1 MKKGSA
7 VRRKNRQLVVL
18 AAVAVALAIMAP
30 AGASQAPDPMTLERQ
45 DPTSVDRTSRIG
57 ISGLDTPLEQAA
69 RMAEEG
75 VAAPQD
81 PMTVEAQVLL
91 STTPGASFRADV
103 SALGGQIKAERG
115 TSALVEIPTDGLRGL
130 AALDGVTSV
139 REPVRPI
146 ALAIESE
153 GVAESGADLWQLDGY
168 DGTGT
173 KVAIIDLSFADY
185 VAAQAAEELPAD
197 VEIVNNCASFTG
209 SDPHGTAVA
218 EIVHDMAPQADL
230 ALICVESIFDVES
243 AADWVIANGVDVVVH
258 SVAWLNSSR
267 GDGTQTAPSP
277 DNAVFRANQAGI
289 LWVNAAGNFAE
300 DHYGAAF
307 VPTTSAGTIVHDWGG
322 GDPDMNILVPA
333 GQAIEVYMKYDGWPI
348 TQEDYDLVLYDI
360 NSAIL
365 TFSFGDQTT
374 APGAEPVEYL
384 FYVNNTGSDQTVF
397 LEVQRFSGTQNLTMD
412 FFVLGHNGIEANTV
426 ARSVVEPASSP
437 YATAVGAVCWSTDTL
452 ETFSSQGPTIDGRV
466 KPDISAA
473 DGVSTFGFGE
483 TVAGNCFSSF
493 PGTSSAAPHVGGA
506 AALVLDARPHFTP
519 DEVMDF
525 LGDLTLDS
533 GPAGLDNQYGI
544 GELRMGEPVSYFSDI
559 DNSTFKNDIEW
570 LFEEGITGGCST
582 VPPEFCPSDSITRGQ
597 MAAFL
602 KRALVLPDTATD
614 YFSDDDGTTFE
625 NDINSLAA
633 AGITNGCKLGP
644 DSYCPG
650 DNVTRAQMAS
660 FLVDAFDLPASAV
673 DEFGDDDASVHEPNI
688 NALAASGITGGCALE
703 NSYCPGNDVTR
714 GQMAAFLKR
723 ALTAG

>member
-1 MKKGSA
+1 M
-7 VRRKNRQLVVL
+7 VVL
-18 AAVAVALAIMAP
+18 AAVAVLLAIMAP
-30 AGASQAPDPMTLERQ
+30 AGASQAQDPMTLERQ

-57 ISGLDTPLEQAA
+57 IYGLDTPLEQAA

-81 PMTVEAQVLL
+81 PTTVEAQVLL
-91 STTPGASFRADV
+91 SATPGASFRADV
-103 SALGGQIKAERG
+103 AALGGQIKAERG
-115 TSALVEIPTDGLRGL
+115 TSALVEIPTDSLRALAGLNR
-130 AALDGVTSV
+130 VISV
-139 REPVRPI
+139 KEPVRPI

-153 GVAESGADLWQLDGY
+153 GVVESGADVWQLDGY

-197 VEIVNNCASFTG
+197 AEIVNNCASFTG
-209 SDPHGTAVA
+209 FDPHGTAVA

-230 ALICVESIFDVES
+230 ALICVESLFDLES
-243 AADWVIANGVDVVVH
+243 AADWAIANDVDVVVH
-258 SVAWLNSSR
+258 SVAWLNSGR
-267 GDGTQTAPSP
+267 GDGTQAAPSP
-277 DNAVFRANQAGI
+277 DSAVFRANQAGI

-307 VPTTSAGTIVHDWGG
+307 VPMTSAGATVHDWGG
-322 GDPDMNILVPA
+322 GDPDMNISVPA
-333 GQAIEVYMKYDGWPI
+333 GQAIEVYMKYDGWPL
-348 TQEDYDLVLYDI
+348 TQEDYDIVLYDI
-360 NSAIL
+360 NSNIL
-365 TFSFGDQTT
+365 AFSFGDQTT
-374 APGAEPVEYL
+374 LPAEPIEYID
-384 FYVNNTGSDQTVF
+384 YVNATGSDQTVF
-397 LEVQRFSGTQNLTMD
+397 LEVQHFSGTQNLEMD
-412 FFVLGHNGIEANTV
+412 FFVLGHTGIQANTV

-437 YATAVGAVCWSTDTL
+437 YATAVGAVCWSTDAL
-452 ETFSSQGPTIDGRV
+452 ETFSSRGPTIDGRV

-473 DGVSTFGFGE
+473 DGVSTLGFGE
-483 TVAGNCFSSF
+483 TVAGNCLSSF

-519 DEVMDF
+519 DEVMEF
-525 LGDLTLDS
+525 LADLTLDR

-559 DNSTFKNDIEW
+559 DNSVFKTDIEW
-570 LFEEGITGGCST
+570 LYDQMITGGCST
-582 VPPEFCPSDSITRGQ
+582 VPPEFCPSNPVTRGQ

-602 KRALVLPDTATD
+602 KRALVLPNTSTD

-673 DEFGDDDASVHEPNI
+673 DAFVDDGASVHEPNI
-688 NALAASGITGGCALE
+688 NALAASGITGGCALA

-714 GQMAAFLKR
+714 AQMAAFLKR